1 MTPIASMLAIAMMAM
16 APGGSVAADESE
28 LQPEA
33 RERYDKAQKLL
44 GRKKYEEAAAEY
56 ARAYAIEPAPF
67 LLYMQ
72 GASEQLAGNCNV
84 AIRLFEKFID
94 AGPTEVDYEAAAS
107 QIEACEGTPPPY
119 PEPEPEPDPEPY
131 VGPLPDPDP
140 VEIDNRPRR
149 PAARDP
155 LAHALTWPGLAV
167 ASVGAGLLIESHRR
181 RRVADSSGLTE
192 GEHEDLLQPAVPM
205 SRAGIALV
213 SIGGAALVAGIIRF
227 AVVARSSATSSETA
241 EQSTVYRR
249 ARLLGTSL
257 IIRW

>member
-1 MTPIASMLAIAMMAM
+1 MDPF
-16 APGGSVAADESE
+16 AADESE
-28 LQPEA
+28 LQPES

-119 PEPEPEPDPEPY
+119 PEPEPDPEPY
-131 VGPLPDPDP
+131 VSPLPDPDP
-140 VEIDNRPRR
+140 GEIDETPRR

-167 ASVGAGLLIESHRR
+167 AGVGAGLLIESHRR
-181 RRVADSSGLTE
+181 RRVASSSGLTE
-192 GEHEDLLQPAVPM
+192 GEHEELLQPAVPM

-213 SIGGAALVAGIIRF
+213 SIGGAALVAGLIRF
-227 AVVARSSATSSETA
+227 AVVARSSAATSKSA
-241 EQSTVYRR
+241 EQSTVHRR
-249 ARLLGTSL
+249 ARLLGTTL